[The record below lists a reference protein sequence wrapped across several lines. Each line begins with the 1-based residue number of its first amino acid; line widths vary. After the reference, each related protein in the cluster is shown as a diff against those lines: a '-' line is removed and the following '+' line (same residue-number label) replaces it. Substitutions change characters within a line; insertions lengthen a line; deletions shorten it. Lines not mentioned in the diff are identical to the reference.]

1 MSEYDIENKGFDRIL
16 LFKPQKDM
24 KYIRKL
30 SMSYGYYVAL
40 AVVDTNER
48 VTHVGVVNNFQIVLF
63 RNLTS
68 NDKDILGNNKCK
80 YLKDDDL
87 MSIYSI
93 VNALKLKK
101 PYHLTAPCRGMRYT
115 TPEETY
121 YLKKSIMNSS
131 HHIYEENTITQD
143 NNYDN
148 IYSEDI
154 LLELDNISL
163 DESLELE
170 LPSFDKLGAKGQTKL
185 I

>member
-40 AVVDTNER
+40 AVVDNNER

-63 RNLTS
+63 RNLN
-68 NDKDILGNNKCK
+68 NDDRIVLGTNKCNN
-80 YLKDDDL
+80 LKDDDL

-101 PYHLTAPCRGMRYT
+101 PYHLNAPCRGMRYT

-121 YLKKSIMNSS
+121 YLKKNIINSS
-131 HHIYEENTITQD
+131 HHIYEDNTIND
-143 NNYDN
+143 SDYEN

-154 LLELDNISL
+154 MLELDKISL